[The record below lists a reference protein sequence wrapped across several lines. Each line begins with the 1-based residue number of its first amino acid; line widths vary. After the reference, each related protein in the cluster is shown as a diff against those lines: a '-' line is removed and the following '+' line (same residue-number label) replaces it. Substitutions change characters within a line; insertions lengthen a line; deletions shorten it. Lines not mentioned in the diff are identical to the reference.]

1 MPRWL
6 KTRGP
11 SPEPNRAALYAV
23 PAIPRRG
30 VRRLRARGRLAAENR
45 LYARVIGLPGADEKP
60 ELELGFAS
68 RPGARIDD
76 PASVRR
82 DPVREATVTRERV
95 HQLPEEPLVAE
106 LELQCHLSL
115 IVGDAPVRLP
125 TGTSD
130 PSSTSG

>member
-30 VRRLRARGRLAAENR
+30 VRWRPARGRLTAENR
-45 LYARVIGLPGADEKP
+45 LYARVIGLPGADEKS

-106 LELQCHLSL
+106 LELQCHQSL